1 MGVGSITRPF
11 SSQVAESR
19 GATSELAG
27 DNCTSVRNHRLSA
40 GYHDQMG
47 LWISPCGE
55 GSESVWK
62 QGGTWIFLF
71 SDQRTEGASF

>member
-27 DNCTSVRNHRLSA
+27 DNCTSFRGCKLVTTTRWDSGSALVGREVKVCGNKGAHGYFYLVTRGQKGHLS
-40 GYHDQMG
+40 D
-47 LWISPCGE
+47 
-55 GSESVWK
+55 
-62 QGGTWIFLF
+62 
-71 SDQRTEGASF
+71 D